1 MMVLLLSCFSL
12 SLFLCERTLQTNPN
26 PGGSKMQLL
35 RYLSRISVVLPG
47 SVSIGDLR
55 LSTALTPNV
64 WLLRGHLR
72 EVFCPV
78 RSLPKLDSLF
88 SHHSSDTHAHVAHT
102 RPHLHTQPLAV
113 GYQVRPLSHCSRAG
127 HW

>member
-12 SLFLCERTLQTNPN
+12 SPFLCERTLQTNPN

-35 RYLSRISVVLPG
+35 RYLSRISVALPG
-47 SVSIGDLR
+47 LVSIGDLR

-72 EVFCPV
+72 EFGERESAGPGKKGGGGGEGWERQRKKSGQKSKRARKKQVIPV
-78 RSLPKLDSLF
+78 TPYDSI
-88 SHHSSDTHAHVAHT
+88 
-102 RPHLHTQPLAV
+102 P
-113 GYQVRPLSHCSRAG
+113 
-127 HW
+127 